1 MPEIYD
7 ASQIQ
12 VLEGLEAVRRRPAM
26 YIGTTGPSG
35 LHHLVYEA
43 VDNSIDEVLAGYCKN
58 IDVIIHPDNSVTV
71 LDDGRGIPVDPMRDV
86 KDPKLKGKPALE
98 VVMTTLH
105 SGGKFDRKVYKVSG
119 GLHGVGISVVN
130 ALSEFLEV
138 EVYRD
143 GKIYSQRYEYG
154 KPLTGLKVLGKTD
167 DTGTKVT
174 FLPDKKIFEN
184 INFSFET
191 LSNRLR
197 ELAYLNAGTRITL
210 IDEREDKEHTF
221 SYEGGI
227 VSFVQFLNTNKN
239 VIHPRPIFFSKEKDE
254 VITEVALQ
262 YNDTYAE
269 QVFSFANNIHT
280 AEGGTHLSGFRSALT
295 RVVNDYVK
303 KNELLKGK
311 EIDLS
316 GEDVREGLTTV
327 ISVKLPNP
335 QFEGQTKAK
344 LGNSEVE
351 GIVKSVVGDYLSAFF
366 EENPSVTNK
375 IVEKVVTAAEAREA
389 ARKARELTRRKGA
402 LDTAS
407 LPGKLADCSE
417 RDPAKAELYIVEGE
431 SAGGSAKQARDR
443 SFQAI
448 LPLKGKIINVEK
460 ARLMKVLTND
470 EIRTLITAV
479 GTGVGQEEFDLSK
492 LRYHKIIIMTDADI
506 DGAHIR
512 TLLLT
517 FFYRQMQP
525 LVENGY
531 VYIACPPL
539 YKVKKGKKEFYLE
552 TEEQLDR
559 YLLEEGLSGVNLSK
573 WMNSKKIK
581 EFEDKELRNIL
592 TWLIEIENLRKKLLK
607 KGITWEE
614 YLKLR
619 KDSPRGEAGKLP
631 LYRIDTDSGPQYI
644 YTDKEWKKFKVEYL
658 KKKKELMPEKEEIS
672 SAEEI
677 MGPEVKD
684 LWELSKL
691 EELVKRLSDIGFDLP
706 VPRTRPHSEKVVGEK
721 ERIVYRLGVD
731 NEILEIKDFLDLT
744 AQVKDLGLKGT
755 TIQRYKGLGEMNPEQ
770 LWETTMDP
778 EKRKLL
784 QVKLEDAVAADRIF
798 TTLMG
803 DAVEPRRIFIETHA
817 LEVKNLDI

>member
-1 MPEIYD
+1 MPEEIYD
-7 ASQIQ
+7 ASKIQ
-12 VLEGLEAVRRRPAM
+12 VLEGLEAVRKRPAM
-26 YIGTTGPSG
+26 YIGTTGASG

-58 IDVIIHPDNSVTV
+58 IDVIVHPDNAVTV
-71 LDDGRGIPVDPMRDV
+71 LDDGRGIPVDPIKEV

-138 EVYRD
+138 EVYRE
-143 GKIYSQRYEYG
+143 GKVYFQRYEYG
-154 KPLTGLKVLGKTD
+154 KPVTSLKVTGKTD

-174 FLPDKKIFEN
+174 FLADKKTFEN

-197 ELAYLNAGTRITL
+197 ELAFLNAGTRITL

-221 SYEGGI
+221 CYEGGV

-239 VIHPRPIFFSKEKDE
+239 VIHPKPIYFSKEKDE
-254 VITEVALQ
+254 TNVETALQ
-262 YNDTYAE
+262 YNDGYAE

-295 RVVNDYVK
+295 RVINDYVK
-303 KNELLKGK
+303 KKELLKGK
-311 EIDLS
+311 EIDLT
-316 GEDVREGLTTV
+316 GEDVREGLTAV
-327 ISVKLPNP
+327 ISVKLHDP

-344 LGNSEVE
+344 LGNSEIE
-351 GIVKSVVGDYLSAFF
+351 GIVKSVFGDCLSAFF
-366 EENPSVTNK
+366 EENPAVAGK
-375 IVEKVVTAAEAREA
+375 IVEKVVNAAEAREA

-417 RDPAKAELYIVEGE
+417 RDPAKAELYLVEGE

-443 SFQAI
+443 GFQAI

-460 ARLMKVLTND
+460 ARLMKVLTNE

-479 GTGVGQEEFDLSK
+479 GTGIGQEEFDLTK
-492 LRYHKIIIMTDADI
+492 LRYYKIIIMTDADI

-525 LVENGY
+525 LIENGY
-531 VYIACPPL
+531 IYIACPPL

-552 TEEQLDR
+552 TEDQLDR
-559 YLLEEGLSGVNLSK
+559 YLFEEGLSGVNLTK
-573 WMNSKKIK
+573 WSPQRRPAEEAWSDNRKIY
-581 EFEDKELRNIL
+581 EFEDKELKNIL
-592 TWLIEIENLRKKLLK
+592 AWLIEIESLRKKLLK
-607 KGITWEE
+607 KGITWDE

-619 KDSPRGEAGKLP
+619 KVKLP
-631 LYRIDTDSGPQYI
+631 LYRIDTATGPQYI
-644 YTDKEWKKFKVEYL
+644 YTDKEWKKFKAEYL
-658 KKKKELMPEKEEIS
+658 KKKKELMPEKEEIT

-691 EELVKRLSDIGFDLP
+691 EELVKRLSEVDFDL
-706 VPRTRPHSEKVVGEK
+706 GFAEK
-721 ERIVYRLGVD
+721 EKFIYRLGVN
-731 NEILEIKDFLDLT
+731 NEFLEIRDFLDLT
-744 AQVKDLGLKGT
+744 TKVKDLGLRGT

-778 EKRKLL
+778 QKRKLL
-784 QVKLEDAVAADRIF
+784 QVKLEDAVAVDRIF